1 MLKIED
7 VITVVFLCSDFIA
20 YSFRANRIYMLL
32 VMIRKKK
39 NTLCKNGKEHK
50 SILQR
55 LKISMLFL
63 RVNP

>member
-39 NTLCKNGKEHK
+39 KNP
-50 SILQR
+50 LQEWQGT
-55 LKISMLFL
+55 
-63 RVNP
+63 

>member
-32 VMIRKKK
+32 VMIREKKK
-39 NTLCKNGKEHK
+39 KTFARMARNINLFYNA
-50 SILQR
+50 
-55 LKISMLFL
+55 LKLACCFL
-63 RVNP
+63 E

>member
-39 NTLCKNGKEHK
+39 KPFARMARNINLFYNA
-50 SILQR
+50 
-55 LKISMLFL
+55 LKLACCFL
-63 RVNP
+63 E

>member
-39 NTLCKNGKEHK
+39 TLCKNGKEHK